1 MAKEAS
7 LVVVMDE
14 HGTHLEIKGEPADV
28 MFMVEKAMTRAR
40 KALESIKPIS
50 HGDALK
56 LMNEVIASYQAEA
69 IHGPEYA
76 KARAM
81 MNFIRHC

>member
-14 HGTHLEIKGEPADV
+14 HGIHTEVKGDPSAV
-28 MFMVEKAMTRAR
+28 MFMAEKALTGAR
-40 KALESIKPIS
+40 KALESVEEIS
-50 HGDALK
+50 DEDARK

-69 IHGPEYA
+69 IHGPDYA
-76 KARAM
+76 RIRAM